1 MGIRKDGLMNL
12 FDKFNSTTILIVDDD
27 PSIIMAISKAL
38 DGFGRIV
45 FAIDGASALKLI
57 TEWQHANWNAQL
69 LSLLMLDIDEFKK
82 YNDHFGHLNGD
93 NRIKNFAARYGGEEC
108 VIILSDTEITGVHLL
123 GENIVKNII
132 KQAIPH
138 APDAESQIV
147 TLPIGCCTYSSST
160 KTPAQNH
167 Y

>member
-57 TEWQHANWNAQL
+57 TE
-69 LSLLMLDIDEFKK
+69 
-82 YNDHFGHLNGD
+82 
-93 NRIKNFAARYGGEEC
+93 
-108 VIILSDTEITGVHLL
+108 
-123 GENIVKNII
+123 
-132 KQAIPH
+132 
-138 APDAESQIV
+138 
-147 TLPIGCCTYSSST
+147 
-160 KTPAQNH
+160 
-167 Y
+167 